1 MKKNYNHNGV
11 LNVYKEKGYTSQDV
25 VSVVRR
31 IYGRVKAGHTGT
43 LDPDAC
49 GVLPICLGRATKIA
63 SYFSDSGKEYRAV
76 VKLGETTDTEDAS
89 GTVLETKPVHFNE
102 VRILEALNSFHGE
115 YLQTPPMYSSVKI
128 NGERLYSIAR
138 KGETIERTPRLVY
151 IYSVKASPFVD
162 DLKQNN
168 MFEITVH
175 CSKGTYIRTL
185 CADLG
190 KKLGCGAHMF
200 SLLRTKVGKLLLET
214 AQTLDQLKQ
223 SPALENSVI
232 PMDYCLNNILEIKKI
247 NVQPWADKYLYN
259 GNKIKSE
266 AVVGELS
273 GEGELL
279 SVYDSKDVLIG
290 IYENRSELL
299 IPKTIL
305 FSPNMMN

>member
-1 MKKNYNHNGV
+1 MKKNYNYNGV

-25 VSVVRR
+25 VSVVRG
-31 IYGRVKAGHTGT
+31 IYGKVKAGHTGT

-49 GVLPICLGRATKIA
+49 GVLPVCLGRATKIA

-89 GTVLETKPVHFNE
+89 GTVLETKPVDYNE
-102 VRILEALNSFHGE
+102 ERILETINSFQGE

-151 IYSVKASPFVD
+151 IYSVKASPFEH
-162 DLKQNN
+162 DLKQKN

-185 CADLG
+185 CADIG

-200 SLLRTKVGKLLLET
+200 SLLRTKVGKLSLES
-214 AQTLDQLKQ
+214 AQTLDMLKK
-223 SPALENSVI
+223 STSLEDSVI
-232 PMDYCLNNILEIKKI
+232 PMDYCINNILDIKKI

-259 GNKIKSE
+259 GNKIKTA
-266 AVVGELS
+266 AVVGEIPQ
-273 GEGELL
+273 EGELV
-279 SVYDSKDVLIG
+279 SVYDSKQQLIG
-290 IYENRSELL
+290 IYESGTELL
-299 IPKTIL
+299 VPKTIL
-305 FSPNMMN
+305 YSPVSGN